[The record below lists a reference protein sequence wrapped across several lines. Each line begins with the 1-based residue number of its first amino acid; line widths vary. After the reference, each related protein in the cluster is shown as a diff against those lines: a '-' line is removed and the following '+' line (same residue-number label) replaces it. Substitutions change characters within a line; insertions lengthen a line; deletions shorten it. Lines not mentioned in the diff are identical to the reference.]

1 MPCHASF
8 AQLKTLFTRPE
19 FSAKF
24 RTWLVDPEE
33 FDAAR
38 EVLANEI
45 GFLVVDV
52 PTEDDEEGDSSAAAA
67 AGDGTGGDDD
77 DDE

>member
-1 MPCHASF
+1 MN
-8 AQLKTLFTRPE
+8 TLFTRAE

-38 EVLANEI
+38 DVLANEI
-45 GFLVVDV
+45 GFLIADV
-52 PTEDDEEGDSSAAAA
+52 PTEEDDEDNESAGAAAA
-67 AGDGTGGDDD
+67 DGTGDDD
-77 DDE
+77 DDDA

>member
-1 MPCHASF
+1 M
-8 AQLKTLFTRPE
+8 KTLFTRAE

-38 EVLANEI
+38 DVLANEI
-45 GFLVVDV
+45 GFLIVDV
-52 PTEDDEEGDSSAAAA
+52 PTEDDEEDDGGAGAAAA
-67 AGDGTGGDDD
+67 DGTGGDDD

>member
-1 MPCHASF
+1 M
-8 AQLKTLFTRPE
+8 KTLFTRPE

-38 EVLANEI
+38 DVLANEI
-45 GFLVVDV
+45 GFLIVDV
-52 PTEDDEEGDSSAAAA
+52 PTEEDEEDNESAGAAAA
-67 AGDGTGGDDD
+67 DGNVVDDD
-77 DDE
+77 DDA

>member
-8 AQLKTLFTRPE
+8 AQIKTLFTRAG

-33 FDAAR
+33 FGAAR
-38 EVLANEI
+38 DVLANEI
-45 GFLVVDV
+45 GFLIADV
-52 PTEDDEEGDSSAAAA
+52 PTEDDEEDDGGAGAAAA
-67 AGDGTGGDDD
+67 DGTGDNDDD
-77 DDE
+77 GA

>member
-1 MPCHASF
+1 M
-8 AQLKTLFTRPE
+8 KTLFTRPE

-38 EVLANEI
+38 GVLANEI
-45 GFLVVDV
+45 GFVIVDV
-52 PTEDDEEGDSSAAAA
+52 PTEEDEEDDGGAGAAA
-67 AGDGTGGDDD
+67 DGTGGDDD
-77 DDE
+77 DDA

>member
-1 MPCHASF
+1 M
-8 AQLKTLFTRPE
+8 KTLFTRPE

>member
-1 MPCHASF
+1 MN
-8 AQLKTLFTRPE
+8 TLFTRAE

-38 EVLANEI
+38 DVLANEI
-45 GFLVVDV
+45 NFLIADV
-52 PTEDDEEGDSSAAAA
+52 PTEEGEEDNESAGAAAA
-67 AGDGTGGDDD
+67 DGNAADDD
-77 DDE
+77 GNA

>member
-1 MPCHASF
+1 M
-8 AQLKTLFTRPE
+8 KTLFTRAE

-24 RTWLVDPEE
+24 RTWLVGPEE

-38 EVLANEI
+38 DVLANEI
-45 GFLVVDV
+45 GFLIVDV
-52 PTEDDEEGDSSAAAA
+52 PTEDDEEDDGGAGAAAA
-67 AGDGTGGDDD
+67 DGTGGDDD